1 MLANRAYR
9 LQAQAPRQ
17 CRCTGACGSVNAMN
31 LPRTVLTYTWMDMEV
46 RRRMLVFV
54 VARGLVDVWRGA
66 WELGRG
72 SMGLHEISG
81 PGRGISV
88 AS

>member
-1 MLANRAYR
+1 
-9 LQAQAPRQ
+9 
-17 CRCTGACGSVNAMN
+17 VNAMN
-31 LPRTVLTYTWMDMEV
+31 LPRTVLTYTLMDMEV

>member
-1 MLANRAYR
+1 
-9 LQAQAPRQ
+9 
-17 CRCTGACGSVNAMN
+17 
-31 LPRTVLTYTWMDMEV
+31 MDMEV

>member
-1 MLANRAYR
+1 
-9 LQAQAPRQ
+9 
-17 CRCTGACGSVNAMN
+17 
-31 LPRTVLTYTWMDMEV
+31 MDGYGGKKKDAF
-46 RRRMLVFV
+46 VFV